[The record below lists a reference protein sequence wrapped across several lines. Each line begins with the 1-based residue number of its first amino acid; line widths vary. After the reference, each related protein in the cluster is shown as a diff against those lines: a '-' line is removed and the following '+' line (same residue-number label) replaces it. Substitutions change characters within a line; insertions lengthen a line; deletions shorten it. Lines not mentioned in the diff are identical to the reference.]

1 MCPLRVGSQIGSYL
15 AGCSGNYTLPDNRM
29 VFSYKLRYIIGF
41 GLVGIAIS
49 TNPKP
54 TIYRNLYVNTAHV
67 LLGILVILV
76 QQNGERCV
84 HFIIQA

>member
-54 TIYRNLYVNTAHV
+54 TIYRNLYVNTGTCSFRN
-67 LLGILVILV
+67 LGDLSS
-76 QQNGERCV
+76 EKW
-84 HFIIQA
+84 